1 MDEKKT
7 SRCWRYSKNFCVV
20 MTGAAAIC
28 NVVVGT
34 YLYYSVD
41 FQDVVR
47 RIDSALDA
55 YGEFLP
61 TAERS
66 IQQFN
71 EILKTLNATV
81 GGFRESVNR
90 VPDIPPALPT
100 FP

>member
-1 MDEKKT
+1 MLALLEEL
-7 SRCWRYSKNFCVV
+7 CVV
-20 MTGAAAIC
+20 MAGAAAIC

-61 TAERS
+61 TAEAYNNSTRS
-66 IQQFN
+66 
-71 EILKTLNATV
+71 
-81 GGFRESVNR
+81 
-90 VPDIPPALPT
+90 
-100 FP
+100 